1 LKFEISTASKE
12 CSQAWKNLPLEQKKY
27 WDDLSAIEKRGYME
41 QKAAYDGPW
50 RIATNKVKK
59 TKKDEGAPKRSPS
72 AFFLFANVTRPLIKE
87 DNPNMPPIAVIKE
100 CSTMWKQLPELEKRP
115 YLEEEQRLRAQYH
128 VDVEQWK
135 RDVKERKKNNKG
147 VRRQAAGMLSS
158 LKNDG
163 LDEEQEER
171 MMTDH
176 HLGLPDL
183 PIESS
188 GIVLFSA
195 MRATAAAASS
205 SSSVPPPGGG
215 DDTARSSSTSSNS
228 HTSRDPTAPK
238 RSPPAFFL
246 FVNHCRPALRNE
258 YPDLKQ
264 TELIKLLG
272 QKWSAMNDVD
282 KSPFRAEEEL
292 LRQQYHT
299 NMLHYR
305 KQAIP

>member
-1 LKFEISTASKE
+1 
-12 CSQAWKNLPLEQKKY
+12 
-27 WDDLSAIEKRGYME
+27 ME

-195 MRATAAAASS
+195 MSLST
-205 SSSVPPPGGG
+205 
-215 DDTARSSSTSSNS
+215 RSQN
-228 HTSRDPTAPK
+228 
-238 RSPPAFFL
+238 
-246 FVNHCRPALRNE
+246 
-258 YPDLKQ
+258 
-264 TELIKLLG
+264 LI
-272 QKWSAMNDVD
+272 
-282 KSPFRAEEEL
+282 
-292 LRQQYHT
+292 
-299 NMLHYR
+299 
-305 KQAIP
+305 